1 MVHWFPHTS
10 VLEVKDEA
18 VVAALHVVTG
28 GEELCEDSTADWTC
42 DVLAALYQQ
51 GSVVLMLC
59 ERDED

>member
-1 MVHWFPHTS
+1 M
-10 VLEVKDEA
+10 A

-51 GSVVLMLC
+51 DSVVLMLC
-59 ERDED
+59 EHDED